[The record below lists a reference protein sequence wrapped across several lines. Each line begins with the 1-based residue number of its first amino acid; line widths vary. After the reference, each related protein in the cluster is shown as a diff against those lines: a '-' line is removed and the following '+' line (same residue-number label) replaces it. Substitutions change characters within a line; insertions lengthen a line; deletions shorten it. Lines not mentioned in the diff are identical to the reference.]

1 MVSLQATQ
9 MRPPRPTQ
17 SSRRQLGQA
26 RVPLAVHEGR
36 VAGRGTDTTKDK
48 KYDGNWS
55 KRKEQAAVV
64 GNNHAFKD
72 TPSSFLIDAAKTIF

>member
-17 SSRRQLGQA
+17 SSRRQLGQ
-26 RVPLAVHEGR
+26 GR

-55 KRKEQAAVV
+55 KRTEQAAVV

-72 TPSSFLIDAAKTIF
+72 TPSSFFN